1 MERIR
6 AFLWSPVGWIAF
18 QLAEFVVVG
27 AIAARF
33 LPEDPGN
40 GATTTVMIVALVGL
54 SVLNLRIRRR
64 FLPIDAPPDPAEFSA
79 RSWFVTMLLLVVV
92 VYAYTIVAR

>member
-6 AFLWSPVGWIAF
+6 AFLWNPVGWIAF

-33 LPEDPGN
+33 LPGDLGT
-40 GATTTVMIVALVGL
+40 GARTTVMVVTLVGL
-54 SVLNLRIRRR
+54 SVLNLWIRRR
-64 FLPIDAPPDPAEFSA
+64 FLPIDASPDPAELSA

-92 VYAYTIVAR
+92 VYAFTIVAR